1 MIILG
6 VLKLLWS
13 LNLELFYLNPYFNL
27 FSIMPLISYNNTDV
41 EKTRILKENRS
52 KSGVY
57 CWVNKVN
64 GYRYIGSSNNLYRRL
79 LQYFN
84 TEYLLKHDNMVICRA
99 LLKHGY
105 SNFDLYILEYC
116 DSKDLLKREQYYI
129 DLMNP
134 EYNILKKARSSLGF
148 KHREETIAKMSISK
162 AGEKNPMFGKLGVKH
177 PMFGKT
183 GEKNPMF
190 GKPRPEGSGSPSQQ
204 IEVIDIKNNITTT
217 YDSISAAALALNIK
231 QPRISMYFSR
241 NQNKPYK
248 SQYIFKKL

>member
-1 MIILG
+1 
-6 VLKLLWS
+6 
-13 LNLELFYLNPYFNL
+13 
-27 FSIMPLISYNNTDV
+27 MPLISYNNTDV

-64 GYRYIGSSNNLYRRL
+64 GYKYIGSSNNLYRRL

-105 SNFDLYILEYC
+105 SNFDLDILEYC

-134 EYNILKKARSSLGF
+134 EYNILKKAGSLLGF

-162 AGEKNPMFGKLGVKH
+162 AGEKNHMFGKIGVKH

-204 IEVIDIKNNITTT
+204 IEVIDIKNNITTK

-231 QPRISMYFSR
+231 QSRISMYFSR